1 MRWMT
6 GRMSRLAQAG
16 ATAAAPT
23 TAALVIP
30 AKAQIDMRTGL
41 HLDDRDPTAF
51 YREHRQGQD
60 AAVNVVLQGRAQ
72 PPRVKRRP
80 TKK

>member
-1 MRWMT
+1 MP
-6 GRMSRLAQAG
+6 GRTSRLAQAS
-16 ATAAAPT
+16 AAAAALA

-41 HLDDRDPTAF
+41 HLDDRDPNAF
-51 YREHRQGQD
+51 YRGHRQGQD
-60 AAVNVVLQGRAQ
+60 AVVNVAPQGRAQ
-72 PPRVKRRP
+72 PLRVKRRP

>member
-6 GRMSRLAQAG
+6 GRTSRLAQAV
-16 ATAAAPT
+16 ATAAVLT
-23 TAALVIP
+23 TAPLITQAT
-30 AKAQIDMRTGL
+30 AQIDMRTGL
-41 HLDDRDPTAF
+41 HLDDRDPNAL
-51 YREHRQGQD
+51 YRERRQGQD
-60 AAVNVVLQGRAQ
+60 AAVNVAPEGRAQ